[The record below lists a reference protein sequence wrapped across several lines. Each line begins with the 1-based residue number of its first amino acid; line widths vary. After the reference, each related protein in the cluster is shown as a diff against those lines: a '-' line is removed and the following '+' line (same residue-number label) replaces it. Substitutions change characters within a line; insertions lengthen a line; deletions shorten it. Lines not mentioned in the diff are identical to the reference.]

1 MPDELGTLLKN
12 RSENVQVPPQDLRSV
27 LREGRRRRI
36 VRHAASVGA
45 LVTLLVAGW
54 ALWVQVASLQQD
66 KDVLPVDQP
75 ARRGI
80 DRKLIIVPAPEGAG
94 SAGPAESIDDARAV
108 TFAFH
113 TLVLNL
119 DDYEYDYKDFEVVEG
134 GWRVWFLDGPTEED
148 LEELIGSRENFI
160 PEARSYLEDDQR
172 HLERLLERL
181 DQARANGDAD
191 EVTKLQRQI
200 VETRRD
206 IENWRQNIDD
216 ELEELARLE
225 TQLRQTREDGGP
237 NRIEL
242 WVKQINGRMTVD
254 RVAGPFTE
262 DEAQRISAYS
272 EPVQDVDVHGVDWY
286 NVRLTSSRRTDSELP
301 FEAHGF
307 WTGPVPSP
315 YKEECLIVLRDRS
328 GEIVYR
334 QPDIHDGVADDAP
347 PEEDRRDGGAMA
359 SGLPGAE
366 RPLDELVPDFECHEV
381 K

>member
-1 MPDELGTLLKN
+1 M
-12 RSENVQVPPQDLRSV
+12 
-27 LREGRRRRI
+27 
-36 VRHAASVGA
+36 
-45 LVTLLVAGW
+45 
-54 ALWVQVASLQQD
+54 ASLQQD

-216 ELEELARLE
+216 EQEELARLE